1 VNREDPFRVEF
12 SGPDRQAAS
21 WEEIAMIRE
30 AQPFEIENL
39 RAPFAPGPAT
49 TTRSADE
56 TPRPAD
62 HHSAEQEI
70 TRLTWSVLDGSAS
83 LNDRQ
88 RLAELVNAQHAV
100 RRRIDR

>member
-1 VNREDPFRVEF
+1 
-12 SGPDRQAAS
+12 
-21 WEEIAMIRE
+21 MIRE
-30 AQPFEIENL
+30 AQPFEIGNL
-39 RAPFAPGPAT
+39 RAPFAPGPVT
-49 TTRSADE
+49 TTHSADE
-56 TPRPAD
+56 TPLPAD
-62 HHSAEQEI
+62 HRSAEQEI